1 MTTTPGP
8 DETTPGPDEGND
20 AVPTFREAMA
30 AAAQRSGL
38 GRVKPG
44 ETPTAGALL
53 SAIGGVRGLV
63 ESIVPGLGFLVTYTI
78 TKELLPSVLAP
89 LAVSVIFIVIRL
101 LTRQSVTTALAGALG
116 IGISAALALFTGN
129 ANDNFV
135 PGFFI
140 NGTVLLIML
149 VSLAV
154 RRPFVGVLVGLLLN
168 DDDWRKD
175 PAKLRVAAIATILW
189 ATLSA
194 LRLAVQVPLYF
205 ASTADAL
212 AATKLIMGVPLY
224 AGLLW
229 VTWLLVRTAWRAREE
244 PDDGR

>member
-1 MTTTPGP
+1 MATDRPAAERP
-8 DETTPGPDEGND
+8 DDD

-53 SAIGGVRGLV
+53 SAIGGIRGLV
-63 ESIVPGLGFLVTYTI
+63 ESILPGLGFLVTYTI

-89 LAVSVIFIVIRL
+89 LAVSAVFVVLRL
-101 LTRQSVTTALAGALG
+101 VTRQSVTTALAGAVG

-140 NGTVLLIML
+140 NGAVLLVML
-149 VSLAV
+149 VSLAL
-154 RRPFVGVLVGLLLN
+154 RRPFVGVIVGLLLG